1 MTQIKEKTR
10 VTLADIAQRVGVSKI
25 AVSKVLLGTG
35 GKNVRVSRE
44 TARKIRKVANQLH
57 YRPNLFARSLKTN
70 RTKSWGLTFPG
81 METEYLTSLVSKVY
95 KIAYKKGYHILLD
108 PGMPYKA
115 QEGIDNL
122 ISRMVEGLFIFWPY
136 EEIDL
141 TENIILPP
149 IVAIDTIVRVLPMTP
164 IGIVQVDRSI
174 GIYQAT
180 KHLITTG
187 RRRIALEV
195 PFPKHRVVEEKIE
208 GWKRA
213 YIDSG
218 FPEPPD
224 SWIIPYY
231 DPQEWDFER
240 GQELASLA
248 RERVE
253 GLDGVVTS
261 EDATA
266 IGMMKYFI
274 DRGYRIPEDIA
285 ITGFH
290 NTHLA
295 EVAPVEL
302 ASVGFPLDK
311 IANSASEMM
320 MNLTNQTYVED
331 KFDTEI
337 PMVNKF
343 PMKFVWR
350 KSAG

>member
-1 MTQIKEKTR
+1 MMMQIKEKTR
-10 VTLADIAQRVGVSKI
+10 ITLADIAKEVGVSKI

-35 GKNVRVSRE
+35 GKNVRVSSE
-44 TARKIRKVANQLH
+44 TAKKIRIVAENLH

-81 METEYLTSLVSKVY
+81 METEYLTGLVSTIY
-95 KIAYKKGYHILLD
+95 KTAYKKGYHILLD
-108 PGMPYKA
+108 PSVPYRA

-122 ISRMVEGLFIFWPY
+122 VSRMVEGLFIFWPY
-136 EEIDL
+136 ELIDV
-141 TENIILPP
+141 TGNIMLPP
-149 IVAIDTIVRVLPMTP
+149 IVAIDTSLRISSSVSAGR
-164 IGIVQVDRSI
+164 IEVDRSI

-180 KHLITTG
+180 MHMIKVG
-187 RRRIALEV
+187 RKRIALEV
-195 PFPKHRVVEEKIE
+195 PFPRHRVVDEKIS
-208 GWKRA
+208 GWKKA
-213 YIDSG
+213 YLDAG
-218 FPEPPD
+218 LPEPPD

-231 DPQEWDFER
+231 EPQEWDVKR
-240 GQELASLA
+240 GRELARLA
-248 RERVE
+248 CERVE

-274 DRGYRIPEDIA
+274 DKGYQIPRDIT

-302 ASVGFPLDK
+302 ASVKFPLERM
-311 IANSASEMM
+311 AEAAVEMM
-320 MNLTNQTYVED
+320 IELSNPEQEHNKSKDESL
-331 KFDTEI
+331 I
-337 PMVNKF
+337 RKF
-343 PMKFVWR
+343 PMELVWR